1 MNFKIGKDIV
11 EIGLAD
17 LTTKENTSVKHVQLV
32 GWLKGCI
39 QQFKQACWKK
49 ARLIKPLLL
58 SFAGKEV
65 RILLLKIKDTNSVF

>member
-1 MNFKIGKDIV
+1 MV

-39 QQFKQACWKK
+39 QQFKQACLKK
-49 ARLIKPLLL
+49 GTPY
-58 SFAGKEV
+58 
-65 RILLLKIKDTNSVF
+65 